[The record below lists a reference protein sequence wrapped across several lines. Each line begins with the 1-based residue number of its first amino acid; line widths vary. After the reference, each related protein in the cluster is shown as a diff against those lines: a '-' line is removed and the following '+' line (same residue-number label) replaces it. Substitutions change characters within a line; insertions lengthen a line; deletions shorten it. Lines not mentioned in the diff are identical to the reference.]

1 MYYHQGLLHVHH
13 LQLTCLEDCP
23 PPWPQYGVTQ
33 RSVSFFLQQA
43 CVSVIKSLKK
53 MANEQAFI
61 KLRHLLRTVA
71 VKQTSVH
78 AVYWKLSCLTSLFGG
93 KKKAHTLPC
102 HIPAL
107 VI

>member
-1 MYYHQGLLHVHH
+1 
-13 LQLTCLEDCP
+13 
-23 PPWPQYGVTQ
+23 
-33 RSVSFFLQQA
+33 
-43 CVSVIKSLKK
+43 